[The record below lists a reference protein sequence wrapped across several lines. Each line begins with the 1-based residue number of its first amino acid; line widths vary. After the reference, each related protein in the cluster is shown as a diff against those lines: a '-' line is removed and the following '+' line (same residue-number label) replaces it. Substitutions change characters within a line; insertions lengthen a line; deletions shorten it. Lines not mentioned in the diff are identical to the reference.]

1 MSRSPLVYVAGKT
14 IAASDAAVSIRDAAL
29 LHGLGVFETL
39 RTYSA
44 SEASAKEAGGRPFR
58 LRAHLARLRAGAA
71 FLGFRVV
78 EPDDRIAEIVAELV
92 EANAAPDARVRIT
105 ATGGHADVAAP
116 SRPTAATLIVTA
128 EPLAPYASDLYER
141 GAAAVLST
149 IRVSEADPTLRHKT
163 TSRARHV
170 LALRGARAA
179 GALEAIFL
187 NSAGRVAE
195 GTVSNIFVVEGGGL
209 ATPPP
214 EEGLLPGIARATVL
228 ELAEGLAI
236 AAAERP
242 ITIEELRGADE
253 VFLTNSIMEV
263 MPVTR
268 LEGQA
273 VGAGKPGPV
282 TRRLAAAYKDLVARE
297 IL

>member
-1 MSRSPLVYVAGKT
+1 MSRSPRVYVAGKT
-14 IAASDAAVSIRDAAL
+14 IAAAEAAVSIRDAAL

-39 RTYSA
+39 RTY
-44 SEASAKEAGGRPFR
+44 GGRPFR
-58 LRAHLARLRAGAA
+58 LRAHLARLRTGAA
-71 FLGFRVV
+71 FLRFEVA
-78 EPDDRIAEIVAELV
+78 ESDERIAEVVAELV
-92 EANAAPDARVRIT
+92 EGSAAPDARIRIT
-105 ATGGHADVAAP
+105 ATGGHAADGAMAGKPAA
-116 SRPTAATLIVTA
+116 SREPPPATLIVTA
-128 EPLAPYASDLYER
+128 DPLAPYASDLYER
-141 GAAAVLST
+141 GAAAVLSA

-195 GTVSNIFVVEGGGL
+195 GTVSNVFVVCGGAL
-209 ATPPP
+209 ETPPP
-214 EEGLLPGIARATVL
+214 EEGLLPGIARAAVL

-236 AAAERP
+236 PVAERP

-263 MPVTR
+263 MPVVR

-273 VGAGKPGPV
+273 VGAGKPGLV

-297 IL
+297 TRG

>member
-1 MSRSPLVYVAGKT
+1 MKRSRLAYVAGKRV
-14 IAASDAAVSIRDAAL
+14 AAADAAVSIRDAAL

-39 RTYSA
+39 RTY
-44 SEASAKEAGGRPFR
+44 GGRPFR
-58 LRAHLARLRAGAA
+58 LTAHLARLRAGAA
-71 FLGFRVV
+71 FLRVRIV
-78 EPDDRIAEIVAELV
+78 ESDERIAAVLADLV
-92 EANAAPDARVRIT
+92 EGSAAPDARIRIT
-105 ATGGHADVAAP
+105 ATGGHAEGTAS

-128 EPLAPYASDLYER
+128 DPLKPCASDLYER
-141 GAAAVLST
+141 GAAAVISA

-163 TSRARHV
+163 TGRARHV

-195 GTVSNIFVVEGGGL
+195 GTVSNIFVICGGAL

-214 EEGLLPGIARATVL
+214 EEGLLPGIARAAVL
-228 ELAEGLAI
+228 ELAEELGI
-236 AAAERP
+236 PVEVRP
-242 ITIEELRGADE
+242 VMLEEFMAADE
-253 VFLTNSIMEV
+253 MMLTNSIMEV

-273 VGAGKPGPV
+273 VGGGKPGPV
-282 TRRLAAAYKDLVARE
+282 TQRLAAAYKDLVKRE
-297 IL
+297 TRG